1 MIGKDGSTYLKRYDR
16 LYQDFLTW
24 EPTLRELQEFIRPN
38 SKRLREERA
47 SGSKQTQ
54 RLFDTTA
61 PDANRKLAY
70 FLNGSLVS
78 ASTRFFSLI
87 ARNPDLMRSY
97 PVRVWLDDTSQRM
110 YMALQQ
116 SNFNAAMPQAFSSL
130 AALGTTALFEEER
143 SGPLAGFN
151 GVFFRVIP
159 MGKFQFD
166 IDAEGNAQC
175 FYCER
180 EMTTLTAVLEFG
192 ETNLPEHI
200 VKAYKD
206 QAFDDRHTFV
216 QCIHP
221 RKTQPGYFS
230 TRLPIASLTIEKK
243 SKVIVREKG
252 YHERPFMV
260 GRWETEEGEGRGR
273 GPGHIALPDIRSLN
287 KLKELGLQAAALA
300 VRPPLQ
306 VPQDGVLGGQVRLT
320 PAAQNVMTRDGEIKP
335 ILLGGDVNQEVIRV
349 EDLRQSI
356 KSVFHRDLV
365 ALPDKN
371 YMTATEIVKQLD
383 LINRELGTTIGQV
396 NRDLVVP
403 VLDRTFGIMLR
414 GGAFLPPPPEL
425 AGADLDI
432 EFEGPLARA
441 QRTGDLTALQ
451 EALTL
456 TAGIAEHAPDAMDLV
471 DTDETVREIWSIAGA
486 ATRLL
491 RAPGKVQT
499 IREGRAQAA
508 QQQMQAEQGQA
519 TADIMATAAQA
530 GKTMK
535 ETQQMQPAGTA

>member
-1 MIGKDGSTYLKRYDR
+1 MIGKDGSTYLKRYER
-16 LYQDFLTW
+16 LYQDFLPW

-38 SKRLREERA
+38 SKRIREERA
-47 SGSKQTQ
+47 PGSKLTT

-78 ASTRFFSLI
+78 SSTRFFSLI
-87 ARNPDLMRSY
+87 ARNPDLLRTY
-97 PVRVWLDDTSQRM
+97 AVRVWLDDTSQRM

-130 AALGTTALFEEER
+130 SALGTTALFEEER
-143 SGPLAGFN
+143 PGPLAGFN

-175 FYCER
+175 FYVER
-180 EMTTLTAVLEFG
+180 ELTILTAVSEYG
-192 ETNLPEHI
+192 EQNLPEDI
-200 VKAYKD
+200 QKKYKD
-206 QAFDDRHTFV
+206 GGYDDKITFV
-216 QCIHP
+216 QCILP
-221 RKTQPGYFS
+221 RKVQPGYFS
-230 TRLPIASLTIEKK
+230 TRLPFASITIEKK
-243 SKVIVREKG
+243 SKQIVKESG

-335 ILLGGDVNQEVIRV
+335 IMLGGDVNQEVIRV
-349 EDLRQSI
+349 EDLRKSI
-356 KSVFHRDLV
+356 LSVFHRDLV

-371 YMTATEIVKQLD
+371 YMTATEILKQLD

-403 VLDRTFGIMLR
+403 VLDRTFGMMLR

-451 EALTL
+451 EALAL
-456 TAGIAEHAPDAMDLV
+456 TAGIAEHAPDALDLV
-471 DTDETVREIWSIAGA
+471 DTDETVREIWSISGA
-486 ATRLL
+486 STRLM
-491 RAPGKVQT
+491 RNPGAVKQ
-499 IREGRAQAA
+499 IRERRAQAA
-508 QQQMQAEQGQA
+508 QSQMQAEQGQA
-519 TADIMATAAQA
+519 TADILNTAAQA

-535 ETQQMQPAGTA
+535 ESQMMQPAGTA

>member
-1 MIGKDGSTYLKRYDR
+1 MIGKDGTVFVKRYER
-16 LYQDFLTW
+16 LYSAFSTW

-38 SKRLREERA
+38 AKRIKEERP
-47 SGSKQTQ
+47 SGAKLTS
-54 RLFDTTA
+54 RLYDTTA

-70 FLNGSLVS
+70 FLNGSLTS

-87 ARNPDLMRSY
+87 ARNPDVLRDY
-97 PVRVWLDDTSQRM
+97 EARVWLDDASTRM

-116 SNFNAAMPQAFSSL
+116 SNFHAVMPQGFSSMS
-130 AALGTTALFEEER
+130 ALGTTALFEEER
-143 SGPLAGFN
+143 SGPSSGFN
-151 GVFFRVIP
+151 GVFFRVLP
-159 MGKFQFD
+159 MGKFVFD
-166 IDAEGNAQC
+166 IDAEGGADS
-175 FYCER
+175 FYY
-180 EMTTLTAVLEFG
+180 EMTMTTVAAVG
-192 ETNLPEHI
+192 EYGKENLPEHI
-200 VKAYKD
+200 GKAY
-206 QAFDDRHTFV
+206 DDGNLYDVHSFLV
-216 QCIHP
+216 CVVP
-221 RKTQPGYFS
+221 RKVTPGYFS
-230 TRLPIASLTIEKK
+230 TRLPWGSYTIERKTK
-243 SKVIVREKG
+243 EIVRERG

-260 GRWETEEGEGRGR
+260 GRWETEEGEAYGR

-335 ILLGGDVNQEVIRV
+335 INLGGDVNQEVIRV

-371 YMTATEIVKQLD
+371 YMTATEILKQLD
-383 LINRELGTTIGQV
+383 LINRELGTTIGQI

-414 GGAFLPPPPEL
+414 RNAFLPIPPAL
-425 AGADLDI
+425 SGAELDI

-456 TAGIAEHAPDAMDLV
+456 TAAIAERDPEAMDLV
-471 DTDETVREIWSIAGA
+471 DTDETVREIWAISGA
-486 ATRLL
+486 ATRLM
-491 RAPGKVQT
+491 RAPGKVQK
-499 IREGRAQAA
+499 IRGARAQAA
-508 QQQMQAEQGQA
+508 TQQMQAEQGQA
-519 TADIMATAAQA
+519 MADTMATAAQA
-530 GKTMK
+530 GKTIR
-535 ETQQMQPAGTA
+535 EAQTLGGRA

>member
-1 MIGKDGSTYLKRYDR
+1 MIGKDGSTFLKRYDR
-16 LYQDFLTW
+16 LVQDFLTW

-47 SGSKQTQ
+47 PGSKQTQ

-87 ARNPDLMRSY
+87 ARNPDLMRNY

-180 EMTTLTAVLEFG
+180 EMTTLTAVMEFG
-192 ETNLPEHI
+192 EENLPEHI

-243 SKVIVREKG
+243 SKQIVREKG

-456 TAGIAEHAPDAMDLV
+456 TAAIAEHAPDAMDLV

-535 ETQQMQPAGTA
+535 EAQQMQPAGQA